1 MIKKYKIEVII
12 RLPGSH
18 CMEKLTVLCPF
29 KDINKRASFWC
40 DVFEN
45 LKYSERITTKEEQV
59 HYNGQWKMDI
69 FHQADESV
77 KDIFVERLMSKYYD
91 KEFSLYGP
99 QTLNCNVAGPLMST
113 SVLAGRNKSWF
124 FRNKYNEIIIVE
136 QMFDENGNRLY
147 DASQFLEA
155 LSKNQYLNTKYQ
167 GGKNHE

>member
-18 CMEKLTVLCPF
+18 CMEKLTTLAPYN
-29 KDINKRASFWC
+29 DANKRASFWC

-45 LKYSERITTKEEQV
+45 LKYSERITTKEGD

-77 KDIFVERLMSKYYD
+77 KDIFVERLMTKYYD

-99 QTLNCNVAGPLMST
+99 QTLNCNVGPLMSANG
-113 SVLAGRNKSWF
+113 LFAGKNKSWF

-136 QMFDENGNRLY
+136 HMFDENGNRLY

-155 LSKNQYLNTKYQ
+155 VSKNQYLKAKYQ